1 MEHASIL
8 PRNLV
13 SILVPMTPLKK
24 APIPLVP
31 PFKVSGQHKRSP
43 NPSSGA
49 TSRTVTP
56 GGTPPKASGDAADAP
71 KNVPNHVGDVA
82 KSRADEQ
89 KNDVAPVTSSSTANK
104 NSGDHGG
111 EQKKRTFGNKVTRA
125 KSHPQQTDNKPGP
138 GKNFS
143 SSKKPKVQGE
153 NSSQAPS
160 GPTSALPPTAT
171 WASKH
176 RSGISGSKED
186 GEQK

>member
-31 PFKVSGQHKRSP
+31 PFKVSGRHKRSP

-56 GGTPPKASGDAADAP
+56 GGTPPKASGDAANAP

-111 EQKKRTFGNKVTRA
+111 EQKKRTFG
-125 KSHPQQTDNKPGP
+125 P

-186 GEQK
+186 REQK

>member
-13 SILVPMTPLKK
+13 SILVPMTAPLKK

-31 PFKVSGQHKRSP
+31 PFQVSGRHKRSP

-56 GGTPPKASGDAADAP
+56 GGTPPKASGNATEALKDVS
-71 KNVPNHVGDVA
+71 KHVGDVA
-82 KSRADEQ
+82 KSSADEQ

-104 NSGDHGG
+104 NSEDHGG
-111 EQKKRTFGNKVTRA
+111 EQKKRTFG
-125 KSHPQQTDNKPGP
+125 S

>member
-13 SILVPMTPLKK
+13 SILVPMSLCL
-24 APIPLVP
+24 LVAL
-31 PFKVSGQHKRSP
+31 RP

-49 TSRTVTP
+49 TSRTATP

-111 EQKKRTFGNKVTRA
+111 EQKKRTFG
-125 KSHPQQTDNKPGP
+125 P